1 MIFLENFEDHPNAHL
16 SSDNKLMA
24 TLHQNSPQIVKFWK
38 WDEKIQKFEMFN
50 EHVLQSDCVIETIVF
65 SNDKSKFA
73 CLLSRKDRRRMWK
86 TSLYVNKFG
95 EDLFTQKTC
104 VATIAISQRR
114 ILQTLIPSNNWKQ
127 WFCEY
132 SHAEIGELVDAEN
145 GDFSS
150 LLNILS
156 IHERELY
163 PIFDS
168 EFLVNNFEG
177 KPIFNFK
184 IIDEEGVLTF
194 FEARKD
200 KELFFLR
207 TLYNTYVCTQLPNGN
222 LVKLFKFPTSKPF
235 VKQIRS
241 DLDDIYI
248 NKDLKIE
255 VYNKKVQSLIVSL
268 ASNRNISILTFQ
280 LVLENV
286 YKQSKT
292 MFLTKQVQTFA
303 LELFRIV
310 RKH

>member
-1 MIFLENFEDHPNAHL
+1 MIFLENFEDHPNAFL

-38 WDEKIQKFEMFN
+38 WHEKKQKFEMFN

-73 CLLSRKDRRRMWK
+73 CLLSRKDRRRVWK
-86 TSLYVNKFG
+86 TFLHVNKFG
-95 EDLFTQKTC
+95 KNLFTQKTC

-114 ILQTLIPSNNWKQ
+114 TLQTLIPSKNWKQ
-127 WFCEY
+127 WFCEH
-132 SHAEIGELVDAEN
+132 SHAETGELVDAKN
-145 GDFSS
+145 GTFSS
-150 LLNILS
+150 LCNILS

-163 PIFDS
+163 PIFDCD
-168 EFLVNNFEG
+168 FLVNDFQG

-200 KELFFLR
+200 KELIFLR
-207 TLYNTYVCTQLPNGN
+207 TQYNTYVCKQLQSGN
-222 LVKLFKFPTSKPF
+222 LLKLFKFPTSKPF

-255 VYNKKVQSLIVSL
+255 VYNKKVQSLIISL
-268 ASNRNISILTFQ
+268 ALNRNISISTFQ

-286 YKQSKT
+286 YKQSKS
-292 MFLTKQVQTFA
+292 MLLTNQVRTFA